1 MDTLQVIEPGRR
13 QRRRHSDE
21 FKADVI
27 AACRSG
33 RSIAAVAL
41 ANGLNAN
48 LLRKWVV
55 EAERG
60 GGAPE
65 LPPSPAPQAAF
76 IALPLPTAAE
86 PAAAPAPLLEPLA
99 GVFLEIHRGDTSVY
113 VTLPAGTNSA
123 AWLREVLA

>member
-1 MDTLQVIEPGRR
+1 M
-13 QRRRHSDE
+13 
-21 FKADVI
+21 ADGI

-41 ANGLNAN
+41 PNGLNAN
-48 LLRKWVV
+48 LLRMWVV

-60 GGAPE
+60 GSAPK
-65 LPPSPAPQAAF
+65 LPPSPAPKAAF
-76 IALPLPTAAE
+76 TALPLPTAAE
-86 PAAAPAPLLEPLA
+86 PAPGPAPLAESPA
-99 GVFLEIHRGDTSVY
+99 CVFLAIRRGDTSVY